1 MAIGGGW
8 RWPQKPPVGTAI
20 DGSHGLAQGLVFL
33 AALWDYGGGTAY
45 DAVTGLALPIAGA
58 AWGAG
63 VTSGLS
69 CTSTTARAQAACP
82 ASLQLPG
89 PATIAVAY
97 RYLADP
103 GTTNT
108 IYFGTS
114 YTSTNTSP
122 YSSLQLGWH
131 NTTDK
136 APALF
141 YNSGGAFQQLNGT
154 TAHVAGQD
162 YVASASVQGGL
173 QVLYLNGV
181 PTGPTGGFAGPIAY
195 GPAPQLAVGANTA
208 YGRNPNALF
217 YWAALW
223 NRALSAEEHARL
235 GGEINA
241 VWRLFAPRRDVIWS
255 SSTAT
260 GAGVSYPR
268 GSSILRPVQVPTAD
282 LYCYLD

>member
-33 AALWDYGGGTAY
+33 AALRDYGGGTAY

-154 TAHVAGQD
+154 TAHVAGRD

-208 YGRNPNALF
+208 Y
-217 YWAALW
+217 
-223 NRALSAEEHARL
+223 ARL

-241 VWRLFAPRRDVIWS
+241 VWRLFAPRRDVIRS